1 MMKSRR
7 LWRRRLPSTFIWAAL
22 RAGATLLSLSLSPRC
37 LVERTHAH
45 KHTRWGSRGGFDAPH
60 LNTHIC
66 MRTDGKAIKKSQRCT
81 GEATS
86 HTMATQR
93 EQEEKKSKHPTK
105 KKVRVSQHPHPSLL
119 VKRFNTHTFFP
130 QLDEH
135 VSAPL
140 LVAVKGL
147 NTHTFHSRDVSVA
160 TPTFCPLPLAACRC
174 IYCRTS

>member
-22 RAGATLLSLSLSPRC
+22 CAGATLLSLSLSALPC
-37 LVERTHAH
+37 GADARTQT
-45 KHTRWGSRGGFDAPH
+45 HTLGVSGGFDAPH

-160 TPTFCPLPLAACRC
+160 TPTFCPLPLAARRC